1 MSKKVSLPVMSLTI
15 TGVLYI
21 LGLILVTLKAYAVP
35 QFLATSTPATLA
47 LVNDFLGFISAFLI
61 LWALTSIVLHPDI
74 EEENLKWVFIFFG
87 ILIAISVFTT
97 IGAGL
102 TFTMRLV

>member
-21 LGLILVTLKAYAVP
+21 VGLLLVTLKAYAVP
-35 QFLATSTPATLA
+35 QLITTTTTLA

-61 LWALTSIVLHPDI
+61 LWALTSIVMHPDI

-87 ILIAISVFTT
+87 IIIAIAVFTT
-97 IGAGL
+97 LGAGL
-102 TFTMRLV
+102 GFTMILR

>member
-1 MSKKVSLPVMSLTI
+1 MSKKVSLPVMSLAI

-21 LGLILVTLKAYAVP
+21 LGLLLVTLKAYAVP
-35 QFLATSTPATLA
+35 VLLSSSPATLT
-47 LVNDFLGFISAFLI
+47 LVNAFLGFISAFLI
-61 LWALTSIVLHPDI
+61 LWALTSMVLHPDI

-97 IGAGL
+97 LGAGL
-102 TFTMRLV
+102 NFGMTLI

>member
-1 MSKKVSLPVMSLTI
+1 MSKKVSLPVMSLAI

-35 QFLATSTPATLA
+35 VLLATSPAATLT
-47 LVNDFLGFISAFLI
+47 LVNEFLGFISAFLI

-74 EEENLKWVFIFFG
+74 EDDNLKWVFIFFG
-87 ILIAISVFTT
+87 IIIAITVFTT
-97 IGAGL
+97 LGAGL
-102 TFTMRLV
+102 IFNMHIA

>member
-1 MSKKVSLPVMSLTI
+1 MSKKVSLPVMSLAI

-35 QFLATSTPATLA
+35 QLLSTATPATMS
-47 LVNDFLGFISAFLI
+47 LVNEFLGFISAFLV

-74 EEENLKWVFIFFG
+74 EEDNLKWVFIFFG
-87 ILIAISVFTT
+87 MLIAITVFTT
-97 IGAGL
+97 FAAGL
-102 TFTMRLV
+102 KFSMTLY